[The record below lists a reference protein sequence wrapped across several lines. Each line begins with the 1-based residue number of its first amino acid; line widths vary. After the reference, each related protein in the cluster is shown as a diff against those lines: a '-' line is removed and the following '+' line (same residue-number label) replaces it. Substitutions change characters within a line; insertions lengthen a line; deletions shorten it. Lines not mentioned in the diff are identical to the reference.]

1 MGRRTEGSGHRREE
15 NKLCFLQQPWYI
27 SLSQFNTV
35 KTFFFKTSLCWS
47 VSPSSLCPFPHSL
60 PPSLPAPV
68 GRASLH
74 YTLGEKWLTFI
85 FLWSCPRQGQTGYAT
100 GSPKAVPKAVPKP
113 PRLNLGPPVLSRTLS
128 VGPGPQR
135 LHWANGNHG
144 WQLVTLSYS
153 SLLDLGPSSDNG
165 CHNPC

>member
-1 MGRRTEGSGHRREE
+1 MRGKREGMERWGEG
-15 NKLCFLQQPWYI
+15 NLGVYI
-27 SLSQFNTV
+27 SVSEHTV
-35 KTFFFKTSLCWS
+35 KTPLWWS
-47 VSPSSLCPFPHSL
+47 VSVSL
-60 PPSLPAPV
+60 PPPLSSPLPAPV

-85 FLWSCPRQGQTGYAT
+85 FLWSFPPREGQTGYAT
-100 GSPKAVPKAVPKP
+100 GSPKAAPKAVPKP

-153 SLLDLGPSSDNG
+153 SLLDLGPSGDNG
-165 CHNPC
+165 CRNPC

>member
-1 MGRRTEGSGHRREE
+1 MEGEQMRTQNLRVYCKFSGLFELTGE
-15 NKLCFLQQPWYI
+15 TQNSPLLVNSCLCL
-27 SLSQFNTV
+27 T
-35 KTFFFKTSLCWS
+35 
-47 VSPSSLCPFPHSL
+47 SLCPFPQPL
-60 PPSLPAPV
+60 PPSLSGPV

-74 YTLGEKWLTFI
+74 YMLGEKWLTFI
-85 FLWSCPRQGQTGYAT
+85 FLWSRPQQGQTGYGT
-100 GSPKAVPKAVPKP
+100 GSPKAAPKAVLKP

-144 WQLVTLSYS
+144 WQLMTLFYS

-165 CHNPC
+165 CRNPC

>member
-1 MGRRTEGSGHRREE
+1 MGEGTQMGRDTEIT
-15 NKLCFLQQPWYI
+15 LPYTYLW
-27 SLSQFNTV
+27 V
-35 KTFFFKTSLCWS
+35 KTQKSPLCWS
-47 VSPSSLCPFPHSL
+47 ASVSSPPPALSPSL
-60 PPSLPAPV
+60 SLPAPV

-100 GSPKAVPKAVPKP
+100 GSPKAAPKAVPKP

-144 WQLVTLSYS
+144 WQLETLSYS

-165 CHNPC
+165 CRNPC